1 MLLLN
6 FADPEGKD
14 GAKVTQV
21 VATPGQGAD
30 RPVDLAYTDTKAV
43 GNGSF
48 GVVYQA
54 RLVDSQ
60 QMVAIKRVLQ
70 DKRFKNRE
78 LQIMRQLNHQNIIKL
93 KYFFYTSG
101 EKVSSDYT
109 IAAKIRELLLMS
121 SLIRL

>member
-6 FADPEGKD
+6 CDHSQGKD

-21 VATPGQGAD
+21 VATPGQGSD
-30 RPVDLAYTDTKAV
+30 KPVDLAYTDTKAV

-54 RLVDSQ
+54 RLVDNEE
-60 QMVAIKRVLQ
+60 MVAIKRVLQ

-78 LQIMRQLNHQNIIKL
+78 LQIMRQLSHQNIIKL

-101 EKVSSDYT
+101 EKVSSHEIIT
-109 IAAKIRELLLMS
+109 
-121 SLIRL
+121 

>member
-6 FADPEGKD
+6 VEGKD

-21 VATPGQGAD
+21 VATPGQGSD
-30 RPVDLAYTDTKAV
+30 KPIDLAYTDSKAV

-54 RLVDSQ
+54 RLVDNQ
-60 QMVAIKRVLQ
+60 ELVAIKRVLQ

-78 LQIMRQLNHQNIIKL
+78 LQIMKMLNNINIVQLKNS
-93 KYFFYTSG
+93 FYTNG
-101 EKVSSDYT
+101 PKVLLASSCFYSR
-109 IAAKIRELLLMS
+109 KSER
-121 SLIRL
+121 